1 MFFPPFFNSF
11 CELIFPFIFLF
22 PRFLDGLAAAA
33 SKAEKVRAE
42 NTRFAHFL
50 FGDFI
55 LICART
61 FLPLSL
67 SMDVRM
73 SHKRSHFT
81 ARCLNVQLF
90 IPSISFRQKS
100 VSQDRLESA
109 YIRWREAQCNVCLG
123 EIQSKGERRK
133 CSKSLNG
140 YTNTLYTHCA
150 ALRHRE
156 MASQKR
162 TGGEGRKKSRI
173 PEIII
178 SRIFQLKQ

>member
-100 VSQDRLESA
+100 VSRKIDLKAHIFAE
-109 YIRWREAQCNVCLG
+109 
-123 EIQSKGERRK
+123 ERR
-133 CSKSLNG
+133 NAM
-140 YTNTLYTHCA
+140 CA
-150 ALRHRE
+150 LAKYNRR
-156 MASQKR
+156 AR
-162 TGGEGRKKSRI
+162 GENV
-173 PEIII
+173 
-178 SRIFQLKQ
+178 LKV